1 MKTFLK
7 NLFKEDPEPA
17 PVTPSIR
24 PVVAK
29 VCEMILAG
37 DYKTKE
43 GPVFGHTFAAIES
56 LPVDLDWSLNPGPGL
71 LVGGHDYKVTLAEAC
86 AMRDA
91 FNTRFESRRIKGIA
105 AAEPII
111 LAYQPKKEVA

>member
-1 MKTFLK
+1 MIAFLK

-17 PVTPSIR
+17 LVTLKIR

-71 LVGGHDYKVTLAEAC
+71 LVGGHDYKVTLGEAC

-91 FNTRFESRRIKGIA
+91 FSARFASRRIKDIA
-105 AAEPII
+105 AAEPVI
-111 LAYQPKKEVA
+111 LAYQVKKEAA